1 MLVKHVTREQL
12 EETLAE
18 VNEQFDGNIVFKRL
32 QPARGHNRWN
42 VTLTVK
48 DSRGPGGRLG
58 HSGRRISAA
67 CWHAYGTFFDN
78 LPEQARYVA
87 PVVVGYDNWGREK
100 TRRQECQPGDPWQ
113 DWNIGSVMSPLYYSE
128 ACKCDE

>member
-12 EETLAE
+12 EATLAK
-18 VNEQFDGNIVFKRL
+18 VNEQFDGNLRFKRI

-42 VTLTVK
+42 VTLTVL
-48 DSRGPGGRLG
+48 DSRGPGGRIG
-58 HSGRRISAA
+58 HSGHRISAA

-78 LPEQARYVA
+78 LPEQARYVV
-87 PVVVGYDNWGREK
+87 PVVVGYDRWGRETTK
-100 TRRQECQPGDPWQ
+100 RQERQPGDEWQ

-128 ACKCDE
+128 ACQCNG

>member
-12 EETLAE
+12 EATLAK
-18 VNEQFDGNIVFKRL
+18 VNEQFDGNIVFKRI

-42 VTLTVK
+42 VTLTVL
-48 DSRGPGGRLG
+48 DSRGPGGRIG

-78 LPEQARYVA
+78 LPEHARYVA

-100 TRRQECQPGDPWQ
+100 TKRQECQPGDPWQ
-113 DWNIGSVMSPLYYSE
+113 DWNIGSLMSPLYYSE
-128 ACKCDE
+128 ACQCNG